1 MPAAVRADAGTR
13 VRVRGTG
20 AALGT
25 AVTAAARG
33 TAATAAT
40 AFGAEMLRTIP
51 QRAAAPAAARGS
63 AAVRAS
69 ASIRRITTAS
79 TRSAAAATAAA
90 TIKTGSGFH
99 GRSFFCGNCA
109 PAEAPRGK
117 FKRKARRQLP
127 FSKKYSTIKQRA
139 RGATGRRAGLRIRWA
154 TLQVQIL
161 SCAPDEEETQRCAS
175 FLFRPRSV
183 PTYENFVSKM

>member
-40 AFGAEMLRTIP
+40 AFGAETLRTIP

-99 GRSFFCGNCA
+99 GRSFFCRNCA
-109 PAEAPRGK
+109 SAEAPRGK

>member
-33 TAATAAT
+33 TAATA
-40 AFGAEMLRTIP
+40 FGAETLRTIP

-127 FSKKYSTIKQRA
+127 FSKKCSTIKQRA

-161 SCAPDEEETQRCAS
+161 SCAPRKKGAFGLPFYVVQRE
-175 FLFRPRSV
+175 FHLFYTSALL
-183 PTYENFVSKM
+183 

>member
-13 VRVRGTG
+13 MRVRRTGT
-20 AALGT
+20 ALGT

-69 ASIRRITTAS
+69 ASIRRITTAN

-90 TIKTGSGFH
+90 TTEKTGSGFTAAP
-99 GRSFFCGNCA
+99 FFAETA
-109 PAEAPRGK
+109 PL
-117 FKRKARRQLP
+117 RK
-127 FSKKYSTIKQRA
+127 
-139 RGATGRRAGLRIRWA
+139 RRAGNSKGRRGGSCLFQKNI
-154 TLQVQIL
+154 VQ
-161 SCAPDEEETQRCAS
+161 
-175 FLFRPRSV
+175 
-183 PTYENFVSKM
+183 